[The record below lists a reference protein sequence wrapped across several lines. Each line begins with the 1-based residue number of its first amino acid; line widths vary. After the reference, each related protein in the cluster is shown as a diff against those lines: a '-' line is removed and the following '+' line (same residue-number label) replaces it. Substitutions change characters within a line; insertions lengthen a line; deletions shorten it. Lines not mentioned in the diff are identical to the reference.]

1 MEIEEIISY
10 IKTLIPE
17 EEIKETDKYYI
28 LPTICHNE
36 DYSHASHKLYLYK
49 NPDSTPLFTCYTDC
63 GETFNIY
70 TFVQKYWGLR
80 GENLNYKE
88 AFKKFHGYDYK
99 TNFVIDTKEIIY
111 NEKFINPL
119 EVRLTEYNMEVL
131 DMFQTRY
138 TDPWALEGIDLEI
151 LKKFRIGYSKS
162 YEGVIIPHF
171 DWRGRLVG
179 LRIRTYNPEKA
190 QYAKYMP
197 AQIGNI
203 LYRHPL
209 SLNFFGLFNN
219 QNNIKK
225 AQTAIL
231 AESEKAVLQWDTMS
245 DEPNIALGVCGSNI
259 SKWQMDMLVYFLGV
273 KQVFI
278 AFDKEYQTYTEA
290 FHYVEKIKKQVGFLL
305 NFADVFVL
313 IDENNKF
320 KLKESPFDRTLADFK
335 SLKPWRLEQ

>member
-1 MEIEEIISY
+1 MEVEEIISY

-80 GENLNYKE
+80 GKNLNYKE

-171 DWRGRLVG
+171 DWRGRFIG

-245 DEPNIALGVCGSNI
+245 DEPNITLGVCGSNI

-313 IDENNKF
+313 MDENNKF